1 MELHAHYILFL
12 KNTKPL
18 WNFRGGPSN
27 EALESQE
34 RSHRIWITA
43 VPGTMGILRPAQIWS
58 PHILVSSPKQWF
70 PSCGWQ
76 CCQITSHCLSSLFP
90 AATSHQKAAKNTHFS
105 NITFPGKQL
114 LYLPQGRYMIVKQEE
129 YEP

>member
-1 MELHAHYILFL
+1 MLTIYFFFK

-27 EALESQE
+27 EAFESQK